1 MSSFNVHKSHVLDSA
16 LPIEQRYTHFRS
28 CLNKVA
34 NLKGCTRYALVESI
48 ASKTGV
54 NVERGG
60 SEAELLLVLE
70 LLLEIRSELLM

>member
-1 MSSFNVHKSHVLDSA
+1 MHKSHVLDSA
-16 LPIEQRYTHFRS
+16 LPIEQRFSNLRS

-34 NLKGCTRYALVESI
+34 NLKGCTRQALVESI
-48 ASKTGV
+48 NSKTSI

-70 LLLEIRSELLM
+70 LLLVIRSELLK